1 MSEFR
6 LGVDIGGTFTDIILL
21 DEHGKVFGKKLLST
35 PQDYSL
41 AIQDGVEQLLD
52 DTKIKAGSITE
63 VVHGTTV
70 ATNAIIERKG
80 VKVALITTRGFR
92 DVLEIGRYRVP
103 RLYDLHWR
111 KPEPLVER
119 RYRFEVTERM
129 NFRGEELVPVNL
141 AEVDAIVEVIK
152 QHEISSIAVCFL
164 HAYANSDHEEQV
176 VARLRSHLPDA
187 SISASAQLMAQ
198 IQEYE
203 RTSTTV
209 VNAYL
214 RPITNHY
221 VASLTDRLE
230 RLGVRAPLQILQS
243 NGSILPGKIAADNPV
258 YIIESGPAAGVVG
271 GQKLAEKNGLDNV
284 LVFDMGGTTA
294 KASIVENNR
303 FALMPET
310 EVGGGAA
317 LGGHRLIKGAGY
329 IVQVPTIDIAE
340 VGAGGGSIAFIDPA
354 GGLQVGPQS
363 AGADPGPA
371 CYNRG
376 GDEPTVTDANMLLGY
391 LNSSVLVG
399 GELEVRR
406 DLAEAAVG
414 RLGEKLGMERTEAA
428 FGVHQIADS
437 NMLRALKSVTVE
449 RGHDPANFTIIAIGG
464 NGGVHGW
471 GMAEA
476 LGVTRIIVP
485 PVSGLFSALGMLFVE
500 VQRESVRS
508 FYREFASGAADDLNA
523 QFEAL
528 VAEATKLLTED
539 GFESPAQR
547 EITAYAGM
555 KYVGQIESLAVPI
568 RELPLDDEALTVLA
582 DDFGAEHERTYGYRS
597 DKEPKQTVYLKAVGR
612 GLSSKPRV
620 PDHVSRGNKLANVER
635 TARPVYFGDERGWR
649 DTPVVDRE
657 SLTDSG
663 DSGPLIIEEYDCT
676 TVVPPGWRA
685 SLDSWNNIVLSR
697 IAE

>member
-21 DEHGKVFGKKLLST
+21 DEHGQVFGKKLLST

-41 AIQDGVEQLLD
+41 AIQDGVEQLLG
-52 DTKIKAGSITE
+52 DTKIAAGSITE

-80 VKVALITTRGFR
+80 VQVALITTRGFR

-103 RLYDLHWR
+103 RLYDLNWR

-141 AEVDAIVEVIK
+141 AEVDAIVEIIK
-152 QHEISSIAVCFL
+152 RHEISSIAVCFL

-214 RPITNHY
+214 NPITNHY

-230 RLGVRAPLQILQS
+230 RLGVRAPLQIIQS

-371 CYNRG
+371 CYDRG
-376 GDEPTVTDANMLLGY
+376 GNEPTVTDANMLLGY

-414 RLGEKLGMERTEAA
+414 RLAKKLAMERTEAA

-485 PVSGLFSALGMLFVE
+485 PVSGLFSALGLLFVE

-508 FYREFASGAADDLNA
+508 FYREFASAAADDLNA
-523 QFEAL
+523 QFDAL

-547 EITAYAGM
+547 EIAAYAGM
-555 KYVGQIESLAVPI
+555 KYMGQIESLAVPV

-597 DKEPKQTVYLKAVGR
+597 DKEPKQMVYLKAVGR

-620 PDHVSRGNKLANVER
+620 PDNVSRGNKLANVAKTSR
-635 TARPVYFGDERGWR
+635 RVYFGDGRGWR
-649 DTPVVDRE
+649 DTSVLDRE
-657 SLTDSG
+657 SLTGGG

-676 TVVPPGWRA
+676 TVVPPGWSA
-685 SLDSWNNIVLSR
+685 HLDSWNNIVLSR
-697 IAE
+697 TAE